1 MLFSTAG
8 VTVRTNPGS
17 YGVPTDILM
26 AATGKT
32 RLVLYLTTIV
42 LLLSG
47 CAGNSAYTPLLRVEP
62 EIGGEFSRAPRT
74 LRLYYD
80 ALPDVSRS
88 SVSLTGPAGDYP
100 LRGLHTM
107 AADDLMIE
115 IMEPLSAG
123 EYTVHWTTVVGDN
136 PSVHQGSFNFSV
148 RAD

>member
-1 MLFSTAG
+1 
-8 VTVRTNPGS
+8 
-17 YGVPTDILM
+17 M

-32 RLVLYLTTIV
+32 RFVLYLTAMV

-47 CAGNSAYTPLLRVEP
+47 CAGNSAYTLLLRAHP
-62 EIGGEFSRAPRT
+62 AIGGELTRAPRT

-88 SVSLTGPAGDYP
+88 DVSLTGPAGDYP

-107 AADDLMIE
+107 AADDLMTE
-115 IMEPLSAG
+115 IMEPLTAG
-123 EYTVHWTTVVGDN
+123 EYTVRWTTVVGED
-136 PSVHQGSFNFSV
+136 PSIHQGSFNFSV

>member
-1 MLFSTAG
+1 
-8 VTVRTNPGS
+8 
-17 YGVPTDILM
+17 M
-26 AATGKT
+26 AVTGKT
-32 RLVLYLTTIV
+32 RFVLTLTTIV
-42 LLLSG
+42 FLLSG
-47 CAGNSAYTPLLRVEP
+47 CAGNSADTPLLRAEP
-62 EIGGEFSRAPRT
+62 EIGGEFTRAPRT

-88 SVSLTGPAGDYP
+88 KVSLTGPAGDYH

-115 IMEPLSAG
+115 IMEPLIAG
-123 EYTVHWTTVVGDN
+123 EYTVYWTTVVGDD